1 MWYQPG
7 HQALNI
13 KSINTLTGHQAL
25 NIRAKAHRA
34 SSPQRKSKSSQ
45 GIKPSTSNEYA
56 WTQKQTC
63 EKDARTRIG
72 YAVTMQLARRVNL
85 FAVASCDRQ
94 HCGNRPVFS
103 QKPNFSS
110 TQIPNLIGN
119 LTYD

>member
-45 GIKPSTSNEYA
+45 SIKPSTSNEYA
-56 WTQKQTC
+56 WTQ
-63 EKDARTRIG
+63 
-72 YAVTMQLARRVNL
+72 QLTIWTTSTTYMTSILWNNILQLCNL
-85 FAVASCDRQ
+85 DQ
-94 HCGNRPVFS
+94 HLQLN
-103 QKPNFSS
+103 
-110 TQIPNLIGN
+110 
-119 LTYD
+119 